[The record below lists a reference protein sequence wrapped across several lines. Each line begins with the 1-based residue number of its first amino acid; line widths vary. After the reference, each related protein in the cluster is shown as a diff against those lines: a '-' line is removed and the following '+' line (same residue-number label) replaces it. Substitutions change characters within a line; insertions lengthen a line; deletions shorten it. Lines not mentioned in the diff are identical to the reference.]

1 MAGTSVAEVSEAK
14 LPDVMAEEEIARLAV
29 TVPLIAGRDA
39 IVTLL
44 PTVTVPEM
52 GNG

>member
-1 MAGTSVAEVSEAK
+1 MTV
-14 LPDVMAEEEIARLAV
+14 DEIDRFAV
-29 TVPLIAGRDA
+29 TVPLIAGSDA

-52 GNG
+52 GFASYW